1 MKVLLFSNHYPAS
14 DAPTRGTYN
23 RNVFNALAR
32 HAEVRVVGPM
42 PWWIRLKRPK
52 DLVLVQRETGFGL
65 DAAFPAFWSVPR
77 VIALH
82 GHASFA
88 TLAPYLALVRRAF
101 PWDVVVG
108 SNAYPDGVGAADL
121 AMVSRVPLVQNVI
134 GSDVNELPDVRSL
147 GPQIRWALARAER
160 VVAVSGA
167 MGERVVSLG
176 VPRDRVVVQLNGVD
190 GEEFTIRDKAEAR
203 ARVGLDHRGP
213 VVVYVGNVKV
223 DKGAKV
229 LVDAVAPLVRRHDRR
244 DVLVCIVGGGEHEG
258 LVADRVRELGL
269 GDHVRLCG
277 RQDHAL
283 VAWWI
288 AAGDVLCLP
297 SFMEGCPNVVLE
309 ALASGRPVVATD
321 VGGIPEIVR
330 DGETGIL
337 VPPRDP
343 EALAGALAQALSR
356 TWDPAAQRA
365 SVPYLSW
372 DAVAVRYRDVI
383 EASIAAWRQRAQG

>member
-23 RNVFNALAR
+23 RNIFNALAR

-42 PWWIRLKRPK
+42 PWWIRLQRPR
-52 DLVLVQRETGFGL
+52 DLVFVQRETGFGL
-65 DAAFPAFWSVPR
+65 DAAFPAFWSIPR
-77 VIALH
+77 MVALH

-88 TLAPYLALVRRAF
+88 TLAPYLATVRRAF

-121 AMVSRVPLVQNVI
+121 AMISRVPLVQNVI
-134 GSDVNELPDVRSL
+134 GTDVNELGDVPFL
-147 GPQIRWALARAER
+147 GPQIRWALRRAER
-160 VVAVSGA
+160 VVAVCAA

-176 VPRDRVVVQLNGVD
+176 VPRERVVAQLNGVD
-190 GEEFTIRDKAEAR
+190 GEEFAPRDRAEAR
-203 ARVGLDHRGP
+203 ARVGIDHAGP
-213 VVVYVGNVKV
+213 IVVFVGNVKI
-223 DKGAKV
+223 DKGAEV
-229 LVDAVAPLVRRHDRR
+229 LVDATAQLVRRHGRG
-244 DVLVCIVGGGEHEG
+244 DVLVCVVGSGEHEAR
-258 LVADRVRELGL
+258 VAARVRELGL

-277 RQDHAL
+277 RQPHAL
-283 VAWWI
+283 VPWWL
-288 AAGDVLCLP
+288 AASDVLCLP

-309 ALASGRPVVATD
+309 ALAMGRAVVATR

-330 DGETGIL
+330 DGETGLL

-343 EALAGALAQALSR
+343 EALADALAQALAR
-356 TWDPAAQRA
+356 PWDPAAQRA

-372 DAVAVRYRDVI
+372 DAVALRYRDVI
-383 EASIAAWRQRAQG
+383 EASIAAWKQRS